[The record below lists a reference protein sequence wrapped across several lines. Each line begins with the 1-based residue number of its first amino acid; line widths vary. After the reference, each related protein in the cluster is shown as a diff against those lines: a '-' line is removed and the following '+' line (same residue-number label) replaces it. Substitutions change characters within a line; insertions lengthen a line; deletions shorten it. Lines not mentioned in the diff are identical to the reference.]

1 MMERGM
7 LNGGAEKAG
16 WRSRGCWM
24 AAWQRALSLRVD
36 IIEDLHR
43 GITLV

>member
-24 AAWQRALSLRVD
+24 AEQGMMDDGAEKA
-36 IIEDLHR
+36 
-43 GITLV
+43 G